1 MHCVSTMVQ
10 NEPDRDV
17 ARRVSTISQNELNIM
32 ETTNILSTDF
42 INFIVVS
49 VLSLV
54 IGLSQ
59 RKLYLKNSDEPKI
72 FGSDRTFTLIGI
84 FGYILYVIG
93 GDCLTPFLCGG
104 AALTLLLSIM
114 YAHKI
119 FVRNHMGITSIMIA
133 LITYCLAPI
142 TYKMSITITLLIV
155 VSILILSEMK
165 EKFTR
170 FTQNMNDEEFI
181 NLAKF
186 LIIAGVILPI
196 LPKDELIEGSGL
208 TPYTI
213 WLATVVISGISYASY
228 LVKKY
233 IFPNGGVIIT
243 GILGGI
249 YSSTATCL
257 ILAKKAKDK
266 NEGLAEYAAA
276 IFCAITMMYFK
287 ILILLGIFNLTL
299 MLKYWYL
306 FAIMI
311 AITALVAL
319 YFYMKNKKD
328 KLGEEDQNN
337 IEEEEKNPLE
347 FKVAILF
354 AILFIAFTLV
364 THYALLY
371 FGDSGLRIL
380 SIIVGV
386 TDINPF
392 IINLFQAQHNVSE
405 SLLILAAFQAII
417 SNNFVKMIYGIVFSG
432 KKLLKLLI
440 TGFSVIC
447 ISNILLILLAL

>member
-1 MHCVSTMVQ
+1 M
-10 NEPDRDV
+10 DI
-17 ARRVSTISQNELNIM
+17 A
-32 ETTNILSTDF
+32 TTNILSSDF

-49 VLSLV
+49 LLSLV

-59 RKLYLKNSDEPKI
+59 RKLFLKNAEESKT

-84 FGYILYVIG
+84 LGYILYVIG
-93 GDCLTPFLCGG
+93 DGSLTPFLCGG
-104 AALTLLLSIM
+104 AALAVLLSIT

-119 FVRNHMGITSIMIA
+119 FVRNHMGITSIVIA

-155 VSILILSEMK
+155 VAVLILTEMK
-165 EKFTR
+165 EKFAR

-186 LIIAGVILPI
+186 LIIAGVILPT
-196 LPKDELIEGSGL
+196 LPKNELIEGSGL

-266 NEGLAEYAAA
+266 TEGLSEYAAA

-299 MLKYWYL
+299 MKKYWYL

-311 AITALVAL
+311 VISALVAF
-319 YFYMKNKKD
+319 YFYTKNKKEMS
-328 KLGEEDQNN
+328 KEAENSE
-337 IEEEEKNPLE
+337 IKEEEKNPLE

-417 SNNFVKMIYGIVFSG
+417 SNNFVKMIYGIVFSE

-440 TGFSVIC
+440 TGFSIIC
-447 ISNILLILLAL
+447 ISNILLILIAL